1 MADDSLFVVCVVL
14 NAVLSVYA
22 LWQVVVVWRAKRR
35 GEHQKRLMMTGAA
48 RLLLSSAMWITIFLY
63 TPFSHDF
70 GPMTGIV
77 ALVACLALL
86 TLAVLVDCRRRQLT
100 RSLQR

>member
-1 MADDSLFVVCVVL
+1 MADDPMFVVSVVL

-22 LWQVVVVWRAKRR
+22 LWQVALGWRAKRR
-35 GEHQKRLMMTGAA
+35 GEHQKRLMMAGAA
-48 RLLLSSAMWITIFLY
+48 RLLLASALWITIFPY
-63 TPFSHDF
+63 APFSHDF

-100 RSLQR
+100 RTPQR